1 MDWTIINFEKLD
13 DWVIEGQSSV
23 EKIARYTVN
32 YVICSAY
39 INVSNRVLRKLSLK
53 ERYRHFKLEAS
64 PTVLCIERD

>member
-1 MDWTIINFEKLD
+1 MDWTIINFEKID
-13 DWVIEGQSSV
+13 DWVIAGQSSV

-39 INVSNRVLRKLSLK
+39 INVSNKVLSKLSIK
-53 ERYRHFKLEAS
+53 ERYRHFKLEAP